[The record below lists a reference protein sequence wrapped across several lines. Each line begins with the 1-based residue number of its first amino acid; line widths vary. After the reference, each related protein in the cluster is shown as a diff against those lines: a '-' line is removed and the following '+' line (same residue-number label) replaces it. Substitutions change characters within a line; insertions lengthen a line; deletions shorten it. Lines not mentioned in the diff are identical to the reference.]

1 MKVFK
6 NKTNFLYKK
15 LLIAVLVIFT
25 LYNANAANARRT
37 KADSSQKP
45 LLAVAKTEVNYFTIT
60 SNVAYPSLLAGNE
73 EETMDY
79 IEKFAENR
87 RDYLLRMH
95 NKGKNIFPKIVKT
108 FKKYNVPQEF
118 KVLIALESAFNGNA
132 VSGAGAVGYW
142 QIMDDVANEYGL
154 KYIPQP
160 TAEDKK
166 LAAKKKALK
175 MPDTVT
181 AKKPTIKDERKNLNK
196 STQVAARYLRD
207 RSRNLNNNWL
217 LVVASYNCG
226 VGNVW
231 EAMRK
236 SGKTN
241 PSFWDIKT
249 YLPMETRNYV
259 MNFIA
264 LNVVYHNYERF
275 AQNNLNFKPVKV
287 KVGGVEQTASQTL
300 GDAPKRK

>member
-6 NKTNFLYKK
+6 TKSTILYKK
-15 LLIAVLVIFT
+15 LLVAALVMFT
-25 LYNANAANARRT
+25 LHNANAANARRI

-45 LLAVAKTEVNYFTIT
+45 LLASEKTEANYFTIAN
-60 SNVAYPSLLAGNE
+60 NVAYPSILAGNE
-73 EETMDY
+73 KETLDY

-95 NKGKNIFPKIVKT
+95 KKGKTIFPKIVKT
-108 FKKYNVPQEF
+108 FKKYNIPQEF

-142 QIMDDVANEYGL
+142 QIMDEVANEYGL

-160 TAEDKK
+160 TAEEKK

-175 MPDTVT
+175 IPDTVS
-181 AKKPTIKDERKNLNK
+181 AKKPTIKDERKNFNK

-207 RSRNLNNNWL
+207 RSKNLNNNWL

-226 VGNVW
+226 IGNVW

-249 YLPMETRNYV
+249 HLPAETRNYV

-264 LNVVYHNYERF
+264 LNVVYHNYEKF

-287 KVGGVEQTASQTL
+287 KVDGVGENVDGIL
-300 GDAPKRK
+300 KGEKK

>member
-1 MKVFK
+1 MKVYN
-6 NKTNFLYKK
+6 NKTNFFCKK
-15 LLIAVLVIFT
+15 LLV
-25 LYNANAANARRT
+25 AAFAMFALQNVHAASARHIKTDST
-37 KADSSQKP
+37 KNP
-45 LLAVAKTEVNYFTIT
+45 LLAVVKTESSYFTVA
-60 SNVAYPSLLAGNE
+60 SNVAYPSLLVGNE

-95 NKGKNIFPKIVKT
+95 KKGKSFFPKIVKT

-142 QIMDDVANEYGL
+142 QIMDEVANEYGL

-160 TAEDKK
+160 TAEEKK
-166 LAAKKKALK
+166 LAAKKKTLK
-175 MPDTVT
+175 IPDTVT
-181 AKKPTIKDERKNLNK
+181 VKKPTIKDERKNLNK

-207 RSRNLNNNWL
+207 RSSNLNNNWL

-236 SGKTN
+236 SGKAN

-249 YLPMETRNYV
+249 HLPAETRNYV

-264 LNVVYHNYERF
+264 LNVVYHNYEKF

-287 KVGGVEQTASQTL
+287 KIGGVEQSASQTL

>member
-1 MKVFK
+1 MKVF
-6 NKTNFLYKK
+6 NSKTNFLYKR
-15 LLIAVLVIFT
+15 LLVVALSILALHNV
-25 LYNANAANARRT
+25 NAASARI
-37 KADSSQKP
+37 KADSSKKP
-45 LLAVAKTEVNYFTIT
+45 LLATTKTTTNYFTVA
-60 SNVAYPSLLAGNE
+60 SNVAYPSLLVGNE
-73 EETMDY
+73 EETLDY

-95 NKGKNIFPKIVKT
+95 KKGKTIFPKIVKT
-108 FKKYNVPQEF
+108 FKRYNVPQEF

-142 QIMDDVANEYGL
+142 QIMDEVANEYGL
-154 KYIPQP
+154 KYVPQP
-160 TAEDKK
+160 TAEEKK
-166 LAAKKKALK
+166 LTAKKKALK
-175 MPDTVT
+175 IPDTVP
-181 AKKPTIKDERKNLNK
+181 AKKPTIKDERKNLAK

-207 RSRNLNNNWL
+207 RSKNLNNNWL

-236 SGKTN
+236 CGKTN

-249 YLPMETRNYV
+249 YLPAETRNYV

-264 LNVVYHNYERF
+264 LNVVYHNYEKF

-287 KVGGVEQTASQTL
+287 KVEGAGENAEEASA
-300 GDAPKRK
+300 DNPKRK